1 MATNRHNRCIIND
14 PLNKIKSLVI
24 QYTHERLTEF
34 FANASPADS
43 FELIYKNGLIDDSF
57 DEFDDLFEDDYQTRF
72 IETTFNS
79 DDACACGYK
88 HNFYTQT
95 GRKLNA
101 EFNVSGFI
109 YLWSCVVKWFKDTF
123 NITPIMLDEETA
135 WNIIAFW
142 VISEHLY
149 DHFFKIFKEL
159 YKESYVNYVDTVK
172 RKSRITCGVCYEDTI
187 LYTGCRVCNN
197 NYLCKKCYNSL
208 EDDNQCPFCR
218 TNTMMLDN
226 NGYDEKALWKF
237 DGGQEWLDKIQDVNE
252 SIKQRTCLIY

>member
-1 MATNRHNRCIIND
+1 MATTRQNCCIIND

-34 FANASPADS
+34 FANASLTDS

-57 DEFDDLFEDDYQTRF
+57 DEFDDLFEDEYQTKF

-95 GRKLNA
+95 EGRKLNT

-109 YLWSCVVKWFKDTF
+109 YLWSCVFKWFKDTF
-123 NITPIMLDEETA
+123 NTVIEMKNDEES
-135 WNIIAFW
+135 WNTIAFW
-142 VISEHLY
+142 VISEYLY

-159 YKESYVNYVDTVK
+159 YKESYVEYVDTVK

-197 NYLCKKCYNSL
+197 NYLCKKCYYSL

-218 TNTMMLDN
+218 TNTMMLDD
-226 NGYDEKALWKF
+226 YCDRERDLWRV
-237 DGGQEWLDKIQDVNE
+237 DGGQVWLDKIQCVNE
-252 SIKQRTCLIY
+252 SIIDNILRK